1 MGRGARFLP
10 RADGGDAVSFTEI
23 VGGTV
28 VSIVIAIC
36 CGLFVRLR
44 RLESRQDVDDE
55 RIEKLAEATGR
66 IEALRGEMHRM
77 QLCIERN
84 FVRREDWVPHTSRVL
99 GALEKQGRLLT
110 RLDERLNQKEDH
122 GR

>member
-1 MGRGARFLP
+1 M
-10 RADGGDAVSFTEI
+10 SFTEI